1 MPDKKT
7 RKHSLRKGDL
17 VSLVIDSLAPGGD
30 GVGTCQGVT
39 VFVARTAP
47 GDRVEARLFDV
58 RKDFAR
64 GSLEA
69 LLESGPERVEPVCPV
84 FSTCGG
90 CQWQHVSYAGQLE
103 SKVDI
108 VRQALKRIGGIEPDL
123 VEPCAGTSHHLRYR
137 NKAQFPVA
145 AGARGGLAAG
155 YYERNSHTLVDIDG
169 CPVVPEPLERALSE
183 IKRALIRLRFSA
195 YDETGHLGLLRHI
208 VLRESTENKSI
219 LATLVLNAKSPGSLS
234 GEERACLEQV
244 ASEVCARLPD
254 LSGFC
259 LNFNNARGNRILGE
273 TTVCIKGSPAVEE
286 VLRTSREGRPE
297 RLRKGLAFQLSTGS
311 FFQVHAGQ
319 AVFILDEIFDLVK
332 GRGARLIIDAYAGVG
347 VIAMWVAELAERI
360 LAVEENDRAVAD
372 GLATAAANRI
382 ENIEFKQGKAE
393 VILPAMAAEG
403 LRPDVIILDPP
414 RKGAAPEV
422 LEAAMRLVPEL
433 IIYVSCNP
441 ATLAR
446 DLKILSRGTGINWQE
461 KQAHIGYKTQRVKP
475 VDLFPQTYHVESIAC
490 LERIF
495 HDGIVGNLEES

>member
-1 MPDKKT
+1 MPGKKA
-7 RKHSLRKGDL
+7 RKHSLQKGDL
-17 VSLVIDSLAPGGD
+17 VTLGIESLAPGGD

-64 GSLEA
+64 GSLES

-84 FSTCGG
+84 FSSCGG
-90 CQWQHVSYAGQLE
+90 CQWQHVSYAGQLS
-103 SKVDI
+103 SKEDI
-108 VRQALKRIGGIEPDL
+108 VRQAVRRIGGLEPDL
-123 VEPCAGTSHHLRYR
+123 VQSCAGTSHHLRYR

-145 AGARGGLAAG
+145 VGAGGGLAAG
-155 YYERNSHTLVDIDG
+155 YYERNSHNLVDIDG
-169 CPVVPEPLERALSE
+169 CPVVPEPLEHALAE
-183 IKRALIRLRFSA
+183 IKRALFRLRFAA
-195 YDETGHLGLLRHI
+195 YDETEHRGLLRHI
-208 VLRESTENKSI
+208 VLRESAENKAI
-219 LATLVLNAKSPGSLS
+219 LVTLVLNAGSLS
-234 GEERACLEQV
+234 REERACLEQV
-244 ASEVCARLPD
+244 ASEVIARLPSI
-254 LSGFC
+254 SGFC
-259 LNFNNARGNRILGE
+259 VNFNNHRGNRILGD
-273 TTVCIKGSPAVEE
+273 TTVCLKGSPSVEE
-286 VLRTSREGRPE
+286 VLRTSRVDRPE

-311 FFQVHAGQ
+311 FFQVHSGQ
-319 AVFILDEIFDLVK
+319 AVFILDEIYDLVK
-332 GRGARLIIDAYAGVG
+332 GRGSGLIIDAYAGVG
-347 VIAMWVAELAERI
+347 VIAMWVADLAERVVS
-360 LAVEENDRAVAD
+360 VEENDRAVAD
-372 GLATAAANRI
+372 GLATVAANQI

-393 VILPAMAAEG
+393 VIMPAMAAEG

-422 LEAAMRLVPEL
+422 LQAAMSLMPEL

-490 LERIF
+490 LERVF
-495 HDGIVGNLEES
+495 HDGTVGNLEEI